1 MQISPMFIGHR
12 TWEPKMNRSFALKR
26 HCRRF
31 EALRKGFILFVGY
44 HEVEIDSCPDD
55 KVRDVPNNEHV
66 CNTSQVSVLP
76 YCN

>member
-1 MQISPMFIGHR
+1 
-12 TWEPKMNRSFALKR
+12 MNRSIALKR

-55 KVRDVPNNEHV
+55 
-66 CNTSQVSVLP
+66 
-76 YCN
+76 